1 MTAAVALA
9 VWQLMEVAPR
19 TFSLFP
25 ILQLNRPAP
34 YYVQRYT
41 NEHLIEVW

>member
-9 VWQLMEVAPR
+9 VWQLMEVVENLQPR

-34 YYVQRYT
+34 
-41 NEHLIEVW
+41 